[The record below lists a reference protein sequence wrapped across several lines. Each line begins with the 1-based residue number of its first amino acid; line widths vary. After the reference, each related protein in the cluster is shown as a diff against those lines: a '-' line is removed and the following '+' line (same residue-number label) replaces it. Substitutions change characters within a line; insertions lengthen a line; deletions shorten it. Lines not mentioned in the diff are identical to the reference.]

1 MQSRAALIIPVYNG
15 GAIFADCLAAITAQT
30 VTFGRKIVVDSSS
43 TDGSADLARAAGF
56 EVVTIAKAAFDH
68 GGTRNFALNMVTE
81 DFVVFLTQDAILAT
95 TDAVARLLQ
104 VFDDTSV
111 AGAYGRQLPHLN
123 ADPLAKFTRARN
135 YGKASYVT
143 ARGDAMP

>member
-1 MQSRAALIIPVYNG
+1 MVGRYLPIVWLRSLRRRLP
-15 GAIFADCLAAITAQT
+15 
-30 VTFGRKIVVDSSS
+30 FGRKIVVDSSS